1 MSESEISFDFNED
14 DSVEEVKSSQMQ
26 NKPERQIIP
35 YSKSDKKDKKEKL
48 KQLQFTMQ
56 GQNSSKQQMTK
67 DLLFLLKFE
76 QHMLSSI
83 NSLHQRIMRSLENEA
98 PSN

>member
-14 DSVEEVKSSQMQ
+14 EPVEEVKSSQMLTKQ
-26 NKPERQIIP
+26 ERQIMP
-35 YSKSDKKDKKEKL
+35 FSKSDKKDKKEKL

-56 GQNSSKQQMTK
+56 GQLSGKQQMTK

-83 NSLHQRIMRSLENEA
+83 NSLHSRIMRSLESDN
-98 PSN
+98 PGN

>member
-14 DSVEEVKSSQMQ
+14 EPVEEVKSSQMLT
-26 NKPERQIIP
+26 KSDRQMIP
-35 YSKSDKKDKKEKL
+35 FSKSDKKDKKEKL

-56 GQNSSKQQMTK
+56 GQLSNKQQMTK

-98 PSN
+98 L

>member
-14 DSVEEVKSSQMQ
+14 DPVEEVKSSYLQT
-26 NKPERQIIP
+26 KPEGQIM
-35 YSKSDKKDKKEKL
+35 SFTKSDKKDKKEKL

-83 NSLHQRIMRSLENEA
+83 NSLHQRIMRSLETEA
-98 PSN
+98 PGN

>member
-14 DSVEEVKSSQMQ
+14 EPVEEVKSSQMLT
-26 NKPERQIIP
+26 KPEKQYMP
-35 YSKSDKKDKKEKL
+35 FSKSDKKDKKEKL
-48 KQLQFTMQ
+48 KQMQFAMQ
-56 GQNSSKQQMTK
+56 GQLSSKQQMTK

-83 NSLHQRIMRSLENEA
+83 NSLHQRIMRSLESEA
-98 PSN
+98 PGN

>member
-14 DSVEEVKSSQMQ
+14 EPVEEVKCSQMQ
-26 NKPERQIIP
+26 IKSERQIIP
-35 YSKSDKKDKKEKL
+35 FSKSDKKDKKEKL
-48 KQLQFTMQ
+48 KQLQQTIQ
-56 GQNSSKQQMTK
+56 GQFSGKQQMTK

-83 NSLHQRIMRSLENEA
+83 NSLHQRIMRSLETEA
-98 PSN
+98 PQN